1 MFFLFSQLDASKKKV
16 ATATKKGGKAAT
28 TSSKS
33 TPVSDSS
40 MVVDGFVGF
49 AMVVNLSLGFIDGGR
64 WVLIVTSGWWIWW
77 LKVVLSGL
85 SLKVGLADNK
95 FGFGR

>member
-1 MFFLFSQLDASKKKV
+1 MFFLFSQLDASKKKA

-64 WVLIVTSGWWIWW
+64 WVLIVTNGWWIWW

-85 SLKVGLADNK
+85 SLKVGLADDK